1 MRQDSIFQVILR
13 LLNRAAFIRHGTG
26 KGLKIRAQ
34 KMSGNYIDGRN
45 ELCVQEVITQHLSR
59 GDVFYDVGA
68 NVGFF
73 SLMAARLVGVA
84 GIVYAFEPVP
94 ANVTVLTANVFLN
107 HFENIMVVPK
117 AVAIANS
124 RAHLIITQHPGGAK
138 LTTVDTPLNSRIKRV
153 IPVDVI
159 SLDEW
164 LQESS
169 ARPPTLVKIDV
180 EGAEFQVIQG
190 MQQII
195 RRFRPK
201 IVYEI
206 DHPREDSLQEIKIQL
221 DVFFQRSGYRV
232 SPLEDAYPHIR
243 WHVRHSLAQPL

>member
-1 MRQDSIFQVILR
+1 MRKDSIFHIYLR
-13 LLNRAAFIRHGTG
+13 LLNRAAVIRHGTG
-26 KGLKIRAQ
+26 KGLRIRAQ

-45 ELCVQEVITQHLSR
+45 ELCVQEVIARYLSR

-73 SLMAARLVGVA
+73 SLMSARLVGVA
-84 GIVYAFEPVP
+84 GFVYAFEPVP
-94 ANVTVLTANVFLN
+94 ANVTVLTANIFLN
-107 HFENIMVVPK
+107 HFENITVVPK
-117 AVAIANS
+117 AVAVANN
-124 RAHLIITQHPGGAK
+124 RAHLIITRHPGGAK
-138 LTTVDTPLNSRIKRV
+138 LITVDTPLNSRIKKV

-164 LQESS
+164 LQESN

-190 MQQII
+190 MQEII
-195 RRFRPK
+195 RCFRPK

-206 DHPREDSLQEIKIQL
+206 DHPREDSLQEIKIRL
-221 DVFFQRSGYRV
+221 DVFFQRLGYRV
-232 SPLEDAYPHIR
+232 TPLEEAYPHIR

>member
-1 MRQDSIFQVILR
+1 MKQDSIFRVILR
-13 LLNRAAFIRHGTG
+13 LLNRAATIRHGTG
-26 KGLKIRAQ
+26 KGLRIRAH

-45 ELCVQEVITQHLSR
+45 ELCVQQVIAQHLSS

-73 SLMAARLVGVA
+73 SLMAARLVGDA

-94 ANVTVLTANVFLN
+94 ANVTVLTANVSLN
-107 HFENIMVVPK
+107 QFKNIMVVPK
-117 AVAIANS
+117 AVAHINS

-138 LTTVDTPLNSRIKRV
+138 LTKVDTPLNSRIKKV

-169 ARPPTLVKIDV
+169 SRPPTLVKIDV

-190 MQQII
+190 MLQII

-206 DHPREDSLQEIKIQL
+206 DHPREGSLQEIKIQM
-221 DVFFQRSGYRV
+221 DVFIQSLGYRIT
-232 SPLEDAYPHIR
+232 SLENAYPHIR
-243 WHVRHSLAQPL
+243 WHVRHTLAQPC

>member
-1 MRQDSIFQVILR
+1 MKQDSIFQVFLR
-13 LLNRAAFIRHGTG
+13 LLNRAAIIRHGAG
-26 KGLKIRAQ
+26 KGLRIRAQ

-45 ELCVQEVITQHLSR
+45 ELCVQEVLAQHLSR

-94 ANVTVLTANVFLN
+94 ANLTVLTANISLN
-107 HFENIMVVPK
+107 QFKNIIVVPK
-117 AVAIANS
+117 AVARNNS
-124 RAHLIITQHPGGAK
+124 RLHLIITQHPGGAK
-138 LTTVDTPLNSRIKRV
+138 LATVGTPLNSRIKTV
-153 IPVDVI
+153 VPVDVI

-164 LQESS
+164 LQESN

-190 MQQII
+190 MQEII
-195 RRFRPK
+195 RCFRPK

-221 DVFFQRSGYRV
+221 DVFFQRLGYRV
-232 SPLEDAYPHIR
+232 THLEDAYPHIR
-243 WHVRHSLAQPL
+243 WHVHHALAQPL